1 MAIEDAV
8 KESKDG
14 VIIYLEVNPGSRSM
28 CIPSGYNDWRKRI
41 EVKLTQSA
49 QKGKANEQLIDN
61 FSDLFGLNTSD
72 IEITSGAKSGKKSV
86 IVRGIDYNDV
96 LSILKSKL
104 NDLNSF

>member
-1 MAIEDAV
+1 MPIEDAV

-14 VIIYLEVNPGSRSM
+14 VIIDFEVNPGSRSL

-41 EVKLTQSA
+41 EVKLTQNA

-61 FSDLFGLNTSD
+61 LSDLFGISNSN
-72 IEITSGAKSGKKSV
+72 INITSGAKSGKKSV

-96 LSILKSKL
+96 ISILRSKL
-104 NDLNSF
+104 ND